1 MDDLDHSMHIAEFDW
16 TSFYDESEECS
27 LLQPSL
33 ACPDNLSLSDS
44 EDSENSSPVSSAGQ
58 QEKQHSPDVNS
69 DGAESNAAGCSTGE
83 ESRMKLSTK
92 LNERSTG
99 EQAEEDNVTQV
110 ESEICPDC
118 LAGNTLS
125 TKELHVKTAEE
136 EEETHDNIMNTL
148 QTDTIHVQCSGVS
161 KELTK
166 KDGDLQT
173 EVDDSR
179 NEPDPLCP
187 QTELNVNEQHTTD
200 RAMNDDVSSGAARV
214 EKERWFVTVND
225 SPARQRVR
233 ATSVKKKRR
242 QKKPCKNSPSLCSH
256 REEKSH
262 ANGLEINKDKYESEE
277 GRDVGFT
284 QSNQNFV
291 QNSGGH
297 QSSEV
302 IPKSVS
308 DSLQLSCEED
318 NVSENLDISHSP
330 KENITEPTTDRDKH
344 EPGSSAS
351 TSHDTFTPK
360 DSSKLESAESDEFED
375 GVEFFSIHSYDSESY
390 LSAAESVEETQH
402 LLMENFQPV
411 DFIQLP
417 RSAPLT
423 LQTKSADSTQDRQM
437 HSCDS
442 TAPCNAADTNYERTD
457 VEPALTF
464 PSAGQ
469 RADKMPDDNSACENN
484 SHSTVLHTLSHT
496 PGLQKHKI
504 NLSASGSSSGDQLS
518 PLPVP
523 DLTVT
528 PCSAADNPEAYAK
541 AAGHTRPV
549 YAISAFWEEM
559 EKLTINDI
567 LHLRMGR
574 STPPWETQETA
585 TTNVDE
591 SPTSHSPLVDTVQY
605 NLPDGGGLMDMSD
618 TADSDYFTQPDESK
632 PDRSSCEFSTSDFEE
647 EYWQFLDASRNPSP
661 DPHSKNQQRTNDSPF
676 SSQEEDEEEEST
688 SSEGKETPV
697 PSEDFAGQCF
707 EDEESYT
714 LSKLAW
720 PGQTTKSKSTY
731 NIQALN
737 KEDLTLPFGND
748 DSSLLL
754 SSCQSLEENL
764 VLKVSDSL
772 ETLIPAPFLSNTD
785 ILDEHYQISFPEV
798 FEYFFTEGKAKND
811 SRCVA
816 VYDPDDI
823 SVAPV
828 FDYTLCTFRDEMSFF
843 SLHDS
848 QCSEE
853 KPIPIFSCSHPLRE
867 LTFPKSNY
875 VFLSADYEAEH
886 ELDNLSPIR
895 VVSRSFI
902 QANQCGTSAAAAG
915 GSRNWKSLLW
925 MRKIRFHDKG
935 SIWCRRSGAWVFPVE
950 AERIERKDPPVTV
963 LTQGR
968 VSSTPSQMFRELAV
982 QQSILGTV
990 QTTRREGVFST
1001 LKQSDMCLVC
1011 IAFASW
1017 VLRSSDPESAD
1028 AWKAAL
1034 LANVSALSAIQYLR
1048 HYVKKKTPPQDGP

>member
-44 EDSENSSPVSSAGQ
+44 EDSVNSSPVSSAGQ

-83 ESRMKLSTK
+83 ESRMKLWMK

-99 EQAEEDNVTQV
+99 EQAEEDSVTQV
-110 ESEICPDC
+110 DSEICPDC
-118 LAGNTLS
+118 LAGNTL
-125 TKELHVKTAEE
+125 K
-136 EEETHDNIMNTL
+136 
-148 QTDTIHVQCSGVS
+148 
-161 KELTK
+161 
-166 KDGDLQT
+166 
-173 EVDDSR
+173 
-179 NEPDPLCP
+179 
-187 QTELNVNEQHTTD
+187 LNVNEH
-200 RAMNDDVSSGAARV
+200 SGAARV

-233 ATSVKKKRR
+233 ATSFKKKRR

-262 ANGLEINKDKYESEE
+262 ANGLEINKDKYKSEE
-277 GRDVGFT
+277 WRDMDFT

-375 GVEFFSIHSYDSESY
+375 GVEFFSVYSYDSESY

-442 TAPCNAADTNYERTD
+442 TSPCNAADTNYERTD

-496 PGLQKHKI
+496 SGLQKHKI

-567 LHLRMGR
+567 LQLRMGR

-661 DPHSKNQQRTNDSPF
+661 DPHSKNQQGTNDSPF
-676 SSQEEDEEEEST
+676 SSQEEDEEE
-688 SSEGKETPV
+688 
-697 PSEDFAGQCF
+697 D
-707 EDEESYT
+707 
-714 LSKLAW
+714 
-720 PGQTTKSKSTY
+720 KSTY
-731 NIQALN
+731 NI
-737 KEDLTLPFGND
+737 
-748 DSSLLL
+748 
-754 SSCQSLEENL
+754 QSLEENL

-828 FDYTLCTFRDEMSFF
+828 FDYTLCTFRDEMSFI

-968 VSSTPSQMFRELAV
+968 VSSTPSELFRELAV
-982 QQSILGTV
+982 QQK
-990 QTTRREGVFST
+990 GVFST

-1048 HYVKKKTPPQDGP
+1048 HYVKKKTPPQDDP